1 MTKPQGYKSGQKF
14 LRASLKLKAAFVR
27 AETSQLTGGA
37 RMLFLT
43 AISSHHGFLPLPHLS
58 LSSSSPNL
66 PLRDP
71 THPLS
76 DSSMDIPCTIIASI
90 QRPLVT
96 NDAFIGV
103 IEMNCT
109 DTLLPPNLKSHNAP
123 VEWGGETRK
132 MRQFFSPCVLGIHR
146 DRPSFLN

>member
-1 MTKPQGYKSGQKF
+1 
-14 LRASLKLKAAFVR
+14 
-27 AETSQLTGGA
+27 
-37 RMLFLT
+37 
-43 AISSHHGFLPLPHLS
+43 
-58 LSSSSPNL
+58 
-66 PLRDP
+66 
-71 THPLS
+71 
-76 DSSMDIPCTIIASI
+76 MDIPCTIIASI

-146 DRPSFLN
+146 GRLISQLIIEQGGSDGEI

>member
-1 MTKPQGYKSGQKF
+1 
-14 LRASLKLKAAFVR
+14 
-27 AETSQLTGGA
+27 
-37 RMLFLT
+37 
-43 AISSHHGFLPLPHLS
+43 
-58 LSSSSPNL
+58 
-66 PLRDP
+66 
-71 THPLS
+71 
-76 DSSMDIPCTIIASI
+76 MDIPCTIIASI

-146 DRPSFLN
+146 APPHFSIDNRTGEVATQKYERSPLSKKNLA